1 MSLLHSFLE
10 NKKTAVILGHTNPDG
25 DCVGSCLAVYNY
37 LKDCFPQVDVT
48 VYLEQPADKFRYL
61 NGFEQIRTEMPADFQ
76 ADGCIC
82 LDSGDRDRLGAFSGF
97 LEGGGEVLCVDHH
110 ITNTRYGDKNVV
122 EPEASS
128 TCEVLFGLMDEEKV
142 SKETAACLYTGIV
155 HDTGVF
161 QYTNTSAKTMEIAGK
176 MMAKGIDFSTIV
188 SESFYQKSYI
198 QNQVLGRAL
207 LESILFCDG
216 QCIFSAIRKRDM
228 EFYGVTSRD
237 MEGIVEQL
245 RSTAG
250 VECAIFL
257 YEKEF
262 QEYKVSMR
270 SKKKVDVSKVASYF
284 GGGGH
289 VRAAGCTMNGRMHDV
304 VNNLSIHI
312 AKQLEEQ
319 A

>member
-1 MSLLHSFLE
+1 MNLLHSVLE
-10 NKKTAVILGHTNPDG
+10 NKKTAVVLGHMNPDG

-37 LKDCFPQVDVT
+37 LRDCFPQADVT
-48 VYLEQPADKFRYL
+48 VYLDHPAEKFRYL
-61 NGFEQIRTEMPADFQ
+61 NGFDQIRTEAPDEFQ
-76 ADGCIC
+76 ADVCIC
-82 LDSGDRDRLGAFSGF
+82 LDSGDRERLGVFAGF
-97 LEGGGEVLCVDHH
+97 LSGGAKVLCVDHH
-110 ITNTRYGDKNVV
+110 ITNTHYGDENVV
-122 EPEASS
+122 EPDASS
-128 TCEVLFGLMDEEKV
+128 TCEVLFGLMDEEKI
-142 SKETAACLYTGIV
+142 SKETAECLYTGIV
-155 HDTGVF
+155 HDTGAF
-161 QYTNTSAKTMEIAGK
+161 QYSNTSVKTMEIAGK
-176 MMAKGIDFSTIV
+176 MMAKGIDFSSIV
-188 SESFYQKSYI
+188 SESFYQKTYV

-216 QCIFSAIRKRDM
+216 QCIFSVIRKKDM
-228 EFYGVTSRD
+228 EFYGVTSKD

-270 SKKKVDVSKVASYF
+270 SKKKVDVSWVAAYF

-289 VRAAGCTMNGRMHDV
+289 VRAAGCTMNGRIHDV
-304 VNNLSIHI
+304 INNLSTHI